1 MSDNLA
7 FRGELVIG
15 LTGALGTRLD
25 DLHRRIVGVLDQFGF
40 ATSAIKVSDLL
51 AGFPEWTADDAAGE
65 GARIE
70 HLQKIANRVRKG
82 NKDGDVL
89 ARAAVAAIRRARASI
104 TGDPDKAADGHAFIV
119 SQFKH
124 PDEVALMRAL
134 YGQAFILVAGHAS
147 RPCRET
153 YLAARI
159 ATSLHRSTDVDA
171 FRGMASNLIEA
182 DQKGEPDFGQ
192 NMQDTFPLADVFI
205 DLNPANGEYTID
217 RYFELEFGHPFH
229 SPEPAEVGMY
239 QASAAAL
246 RSSDFN
252 RQVGAAIVRVHDDP
266 SSQVTD
272 IELIALGM
280 NEVPKRGGGYYWGRE
295 SPDARDQAGGEER
308 TSQIKADML
317 TELIERMGG
326 ASWLGPGAGNKPP
339 GELAKDLLPHLKGTK
354 FAAISEFSRPV
365 HAEAAAIID
374 AARRGVAI
382 DGATVFVTTFPCH
395 NCAKHIIAAGI
406 RRVVYL
412 EPYPKS
418 RAGALYV
425 EELNLDGTLSGP
437 TDRRVQFDIY
447 RGIAPRKFRT
457 LFSMAERGVRQGLT
471 RSQWEAGRRRLRP
484 IHVPPFLHEAY
495 VRAEAPELDKL
506 AASGFREPHTT
517 RSAQGERTASGAC
530 IDGALHDL

>member
-1 MSDNLA
+1 MSDNLV

-15 LTGALGTRLD
+15 LTAALGTRLD
-25 DLHRRIVGVLDQFGF
+25 DLDSRIVGVLNQFGF
-40 ATSAIKVSDLL
+40 AVSAIRISNLL
-51 AGFPEWTADDAAGE
+51 AGFPEWTADEGAGE

-70 HLQKIANRVRKG
+70 HLQKIANQVRKG
-82 NKDGDVL
+82 NKDGAVL
-89 ARAAVAAIRRARASI
+89 ARAAITAIRRARASI
-104 TGDPDKAADGHAFIV
+104 TGDPNKAADGHAFIV

-124 PDEVALMRAL
+124 PEEVAVMRAV
-134 YGQAFILVAGHAS
+134 YGPAFILVAGHAT

-153 YLAARI
+153 CLAGRI

-171 FRGMASNLIEA
+171 FRGIASNLIEA
-182 DQKGEPDFGQ
+182 DQNGDPELGQ

-205 DLNPANGEYTID
+205 DLNPANGEYVVD

-229 SPEPAEVGMY
+229 SPDPAEVGMY

-266 SSQVTD
+266 LSHVPD

-280 NEVPKRGGGYYWGRE
+280 NEVPKRGGGYYWGKE
-295 SPDARDQAGGEER
+295 SPDGRDQAGGEER
-308 TSQIKADML
+308 ASQIKADML

-339 GELAKDLLPHLKGTK
+339 GELAKDLLPYLKGTK

-382 DGATVFVTTFPCH
+382 NGATLFVTTFPCH

-425 EELNLDGTLSGP
+425 EELSLDGTLSGP

-447 RGIAPRKFRT
+447 GGIAPRKFRT

-471 RSQWEAGRRRLRP
+471 RSDWEARRRSLRP
-484 IHVPPFLHEAY
+484 VHVPSFLHEAY
-495 VRAEAPELDKL
+495 VRAEAAELGRL
-506 AASGFREPHTT
+506 AASGFRDPGGSMD
-517 RSAQGERTASGAC
+517 SAQDERAAS
-530 IDGALHDL
+530 ALETP